1 MKKKVQNDPNFSS
14 LDAAVNN
21 CSIHEDEALK
31 KKRFVTKDKFH
42 LLTLDLR

>member
-1 MKKKVQNDPNFSS
+1 MKKKVQNDTNFSS

-31 KKRFVTKDKFH
+31 KRFVSKDKFH